1 VTATTPS
8 LWRHREFTRLWAGQT
23 VSLVGSQV
31 TTLALPLIAI
41 VLLGAGSIQIGA
53 LRAAQLA
60 PYLVVGLVA
69 GAWVDRVHRRPVLIV
84 TNLGRA
90 LVLATIPLAALL
102 GELRMVHLY
111 VAAVVVGGLTVFFDV
126 AYESF
131 LPSLV
136 RREQLADGNSKL
148 GLSSSLAT
156 LIGPGIAGVLVQTM
170 TAPLAIVVDAAS
182 FVVSAVSI
190 MSIRAHERRTSARSV
205 PTHLLSEVADGVRI
219 VWSNVLLRTMAAS
232 LVLFYAF
239 FGFVVTIYLLYAVHE
254 LAVSPGFLGVIF
266 AAGGVGTAL
275 GTLLAPRV
283 ARRVGIGGA
292 IVWGAVV
299 SDGVFLLLPAIS
311 GPSSVTVPLL
321 AAVQLLFGLAAP
333 ITAIN
338 QLSLR
343 QAITPARYRGR
354 VSATMRVTMLGLGPL
369 TSLVAGTLGE
379 VIGLRPTLLV
389 GVLGLQLGAV
399 VLVLSPLRSLREA
412 VPMEPE
418 SE

>member
-31 TTLALPLIAI
+31 TTLALPLTAI
-41 VLLGAGSIQIGA
+41 VLLGAGSVQIGA

-84 TNLGRA
+84 TNVGRG
-90 LVLATIPLAALL
+90 LVLATIPLAAVL
-102 GELRMVHLY
+102 GELRMAHLY

-136 RREQLADGNSKL
+136 RREQLADGNGKL

-205 PTHLLSEVADGVRI
+205 STHLLSEVADGMRI
-219 VWSNVLLRTMAAS
+219 VWRNVLLRTMAAS
-232 LVLFYAF
+232 LILFYAF
-239 FGFVVTIYLLYAVHE
+239 FGVVVTIYLLYAVDE

-266 AAGGVGTAL
+266 AAGGVGTVL

-321 AAVQLLFGLAAP
+321 AAAQLLFGLTAP

-354 VSATMRVTMLGLGPL
+354 VSATMRVMMLGLGPL
-369 TSLVAGTLGE
+369 TSLAAGALGE
-379 VIGLRPTLLV
+379 VIGLRPTLVV
-389 GVLGLQLGAV
+389 GVVGLQLGALI
-399 VLVLSPLRSLREA
+399 LVLSPLRSLREA
-412 VPMEPE
+412 VPMEPD
-418 SE
+418 

>member
-1 VTATTPS
+1 MTAATPS

-31 TTLALPLIAI
+31 TTLALPLTAI
-41 VLLGAGSIQIGA
+41 VLLGAGSVQIGA

-84 TNLGRA
+84 TNVGRG
-90 LVLATIPLAALL
+90 LVLATIPLAAVL
-102 GELRMVHLY
+102 GELRMAHLY

-136 RREQLADGNSKL
+136 RREQLADGNGKL

-190 MSIRAHERRTSARSV
+190 MSIRAHERRTSASSV
-205 PTHLLSEVADGVRI
+205 PTHLLSEVADGMRI
-219 VWSNVLLRTMAAS
+219 VWRNVLLRTMAAS
-232 LVLFYAF
+232 LILFYAF
-239 FGFVVTIYLLYAVHE
+239 FGVVVTIYLLYAVDE

-266 AAGGVGTAL
+266 AAGGVGTVL

-299 SDGVFLLLPAIS
+299 SDGCFCCS
-311 GPSSVTVPLL
+311 RPSP
-321 AAVQLLFGLAAP
+321 G
-333 ITAIN
+333 
-338 QLSLR
+338 R
-343 QAITPARYRGR
+343 R
-354 VSATMRVTMLGLGPL
+354 VSRCRCWPQRSCCLASRRRSRRSTSSACGKPSRRRATA
-369 TSLVAGTLGE
+369 AG
-379 VIGLRPTLLV
+379 
-389 GVLGLQLGAV
+389 
-399 VLVLSPLRSLREA
+399 
-412 VPMEPE
+412 
-418 SE
+418 